1 MRVLVDTNVLL
12 RAVQRQ
18 HPACRIAINALKTLR
33 QQSDILCVSPQNVA
47 EFWNVCTR
55 PTDVNGMGL
64 SIDATDR
71 YVKRLERIFTV
82 VPDSLETFH
91 QWRTLLVQHQV
102 IGTKVHDAHL
112 IAVMMAHGI
121 RQILTFNV
129 ADFTRFPVE
138 ATHPTALLT

>member
-18 HPACRIAINALKTLR
+18 HPACRTAINALKTLR
-33 QQSDILCVSPQNVA
+33 QQTATLCVSPQNVA

-91 QWRTLLVQHQV
+91 QWRALLVQHQV
-102 IGTKVHDAHL
+102 IGTKVHDARL
-112 IAVMMAHGI
+112 VAVMMAHGI

-138 ATHPTALLT
+138 AIHPTALLA